1 MDNEFILMDRIQKIK
16 QIVNKYGEDNFY
28 ISFSGG
34 KDSNVL
40 SKLIDMALPDN
51 RIPRVYCN
59 TGIEY
64 KAIVD
69 FVKAKAEADDRF
81 IIIQPKVPIKRMLE
95 EKGYPFKSK
104 FHAHIVAMYKRKGK
118 DNLTVMRYLKQDPNI
133 EKYFSENCC
142 PKSLE
147 YQFSENDGLDF
158 KISDKCCH
166 ELKVNPLDEYQKSHN
181 KAIKII
187 GIMADE
193 GGRRAVHAKF
203 QGSTGCLAFSGKKD
217 NPHTFKPLFPLTKS
231 WEDWFIS
238 EYKIELPVLYYP
250 PYNFERTGC
259 KGCPFAKDLQHEL
272 DILKTLLP
280 AEAKQC
286 EYIWKPVYDE
296 YRRLGYRLRKVDENQ
311 ISFFD

>member
-1 MDNEFILMDRIQKIK
+1 MDNEFILQDRIQKIQ
-16 QIVNKYGEDNFY
+16 QIIRKYGEENFY
-28 ISFSGG
+28 ISYSGG

-64 KAIVD
+64 RAIVD

-104 FHAHIVAMYKRKGK
+104 EHS
-118 DNLTVMRYLKQDPNI
+118 RYVGEFQKNPTLKAWKHYYDGTLW
-133 EKYFSENCC
+133 KKFSSRNC
-142 PKSLE
+142 PDMLK
-147 YQFSENDGLDF
+147 YQFTKDF
-158 KISDKCCH
+158 TLKVSDKCCH
-166 ELKVNPLDEYQKSHN
+166 ALKQEPLERFAKESHKEYR
-181 KAIKII
+181 II
-187 GIMADE
+187 GLMASE
-193 GGRRAVHAKF
+193 GGRRNSAKCLSMKNGELSAF
-203 QGSTGCLAFSGKKD
+203 Q
-217 NPHTFKPLFPLTKS
+217 PLVPLTKS

-238 EYKIELPVLYYP
+238 KYKIDLPILYYP
-250 PYNFERTGC
+250 PYNFLRTGC
-259 KGCPFAKDLQHEL
+259 KGCPFNPKLQQDL
-272 DILKTLLP
+272 DTLRQYFP

>member
-40 SKLIDMALPDN
+40 NKLIDMALPDN

-69 FVKAKAEADDRF
+69 FVKAKAAADDRF

-104 FHAHIVAMYKRKGK
+104 LHSCYVDIFRRRGK
-118 DNLTVMRYLKQDPNI
+118 NSLSVKKYLKQDETV

-166 ELKVNPLDEYQKSHN
+166 ELKVNPLTEYQKSHN
-181 KAIKII
+181 KSIKII

-193 GGRRAVHAKF
+193 GGRRAMTSKLF
-203 QGSTGCLAFSGKKD
+203 NNNIGCMTFRNNSPD
-217 NPHTFKPLFPLTKS
+217 TFKPLFPITK
-231 WEDWFIS
+231 DWKEWFVDAYS
-238 EYKIELPVLYYP
+238 VELPVLYYP

-259 KGCPFAKDLQHEL
+259 KGCPFAQDLQHEL
-272 DILKTLLP
+272 DILKTMFP
-280 AEAKQC
+280 AEYKQC